1 MGKKSKSKA
10 KSKTWGKPIIQN
22 GGEQTQM
29 TKNKKPVIDLHKIA
43 GEMPN
48 GHGFQQGVAGKP
60 IHPVDAKTRAKKVVG
75 I

>member
-1 MGKKSKSKA
+1 
-10 KSKTWGKPIIQN
+10 
-22 GGEQTQM
+22 M
-29 TKNKKPVIDLHKIA
+29 TKNKKPVIDLHKTHDTTNKVVGLNHKAKGLQHKIA

-48 GHGFQQGVAGKP
+48 GHGFQQGVAEKP